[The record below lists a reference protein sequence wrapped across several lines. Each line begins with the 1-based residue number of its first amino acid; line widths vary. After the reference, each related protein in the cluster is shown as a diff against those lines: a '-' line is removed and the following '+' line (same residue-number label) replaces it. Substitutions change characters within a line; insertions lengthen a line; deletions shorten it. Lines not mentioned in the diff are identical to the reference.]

1 MPRREAAGGWGA
13 RKASDPARGEA
24 APLPEVGALGPS
36 APSSGALA
44 TAASPHLRAAHTQRQ
59 AQLPWK
65 ELTLATNKA
74 TVAADFH
81 FELEAGCHHDILQEA
96 ATSNK
101 SFLGSAGN
109 RINTSGQAPSCRG
122 VFMTLSPPRQCGE
135 VEEAGDGAFF
145 AKPARRKRRH
155 FLPVCEYS
163 CGQRIR
169 TVLLSLKPS
178 GTGAA
183 GALLHKSA
191 LPARSAPSADG
202 EATFCFL
209 GVCVFSKAINA
220 PR

>member
-1 MPRREAAGGWGA
+1 MGGEEGPRLGPGRGC
-13 RKASDPARGEA
+13 PTARGRGPRPLGPLVRGPGRSSLA
-24 APLPEVGALGPS
+24 APAG
-36 APSSGALA
+36 
-44 TAASPHLRAAHTQRQ
+44 RAAHTRRQ
-59 AQLPWK
+59 AELPWK

-74 TVAADFH
+74 TVAADSH
-81 FELEAGCHHDILQEA
+81 FELEAGCHHDTLQEA

-135 VEEAGDGAFF
+135 VEEAGDDGAFF

-183 GALLHKSA
+183 GALLHKSP